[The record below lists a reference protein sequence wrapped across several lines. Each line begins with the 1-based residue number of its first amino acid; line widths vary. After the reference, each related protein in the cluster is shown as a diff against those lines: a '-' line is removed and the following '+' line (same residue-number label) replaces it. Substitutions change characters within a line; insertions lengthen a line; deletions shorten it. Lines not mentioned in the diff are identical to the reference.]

1 MKIEIVNVSGTKK
14 GTGKNGKPY
23 SYVELTY
30 NMGGKEFGPR
40 KVMQFDKDVFDVL
53 SSAKPGEFYE
63 ITEEQDGQYK
73 RWTSAEATEGESTRS
88 PEGESS
94 SAAMPRG
101 NGASRGAY
109 TATRDA
115 SIVKQVCLKA
125 AAELISAKLGTVPA
139 GSAVAVEAIGSAVK
153 RLTLDLLTLFEETK
167 SEAAEKSGLDSAK
180 AAAAKPA
187 APAKVTGASVIEDL
201 QDDIPF

>member
-40 KVMQFDKDVFDVL
+40 KVMQFDKDVYAIL
-53 SSAKPGEFYE
+53 SKAEPGQFYE
-63 ITEEQDGQYK
+63 INEEQDGQYK
-73 RWTSAEATEGESTRS
+73 RWTAAEPTEGESTQGS
-88 PEGESS
+88 GGDSS
-94 SAAMPRG
+94 TASMPRG
-101 NGASRGAY
+101 NTSGRGAY

-115 SIVKQVCLKA
+115 SIIKQVCLKA
-125 AAELISAKLGTVPA
+125 AAEVIAATAGQSAADVT
-139 GSAVAVEAIGSAVK
+139 VEALGLSIK
-153 RLTLDLLTLFEETK
+153 RLTRDLLTLFEETK

-187 APAKVTGASVIEDL
+187 APAKVTGASVTEDL